1 MTIKPICIIPARGGS
16 KRIKNKNIIN
26 FFGKPMIA
34 HAIIAAKKS
43 NLFSRIV
50 VSTDSKKILKVAI
63 NYGAECPYLRNKKL
77 SDDKTSTKDVLIDSI
92 KKLQSND
99 IDYHFLIYPNAPLIS
114 SKDLIKA
121 FNLIKKKKANAIYAV
136 SKFPSHP
143 LRAFFIK
150 KNFLD
155 YRWKYYQKFN
165 SQNFLDYYF
174 DTGSFYIF
182 KTKTLLKS
190 KNFLLKK
197 TLPYFLPR
205 HKSVDVNTYEDLNF
219 LRILYGYFKK

>member
-43 NLFSRIV
+43 NLFSSIV
-50 VSTDSKKILKVAI
+50 VSTDSQKILKVAI

-99 IDYHFLIYPNAPLIS
+99 IDYHYLIYPNAPLIS

-121 FNLIKKKKANAIYAV
+121 FNLIKKKKIT
-136 SKFPSHP
+136 S
-143 LRAFFIK
+143 FI
-150 KNFLD
+150 
-155 YRWKYYQKFN
+155 
-165 SQNFLDYYF
+165 
-174 DTGSFYIF
+174 IF
-182 KTKTLLKS
+182 CQKTLA
-190 KNFLLKK
+190 
-197 TLPYFLPR
+197 
-205 HKSVDVNTYEDLNF
+205 
-219 LRILYGYFKK
+219 